1 MPLPAEH
8 LKSIV
13 DHDGAVI
20 LDIPRDTMLTLNPTA
35 GYVWERLCAGR
46 SVDEIIQE
54 LAEDTRADIECVDR
68 DVRAF
73 IDELKERH
81 LFKAH
86 ADSAHD

>member
-20 LDIPRDTMLTLNPTA
+20 LDIDHDAMLTLNPIG
-35 GYVWERLCAGR
+35 GYVWEKLQQGRLIE
-46 SVDEIIQE
+46 EIVRE
-54 LAEDTRADIECVDR
+54 LATETGTDPTTVDR

-73 IDELKERH
+73 VDDLKSRH
-81 LFKAH
+81 LFA
-86 ADSAHD
+86 A

>member
-46 SVDEIIQE
+46 TVDEIVQE
-54 LAEDTRADIECVDR
+54 LASDTQSNPETVDR
-68 DVRAF
+68 DVRSF
-73 IDELKERH
+73 IDELKTRH
-81 LFKAH
+81 MFKAQ
-86 ADSAHD
+86 AGPFHD